1 MKAEELMIGN
11 IIKIDNIKQVGI
23 VEKVTTLDFSE
34 YDIGDD
40 YVVTVKI
47 DRYYDCLENEIYPIE
62 ITAPLLKAIGFDKEP
77 DDFLGYQTLNWF
89 SIDEEEYHVSLRNGL
104 SNHYD
109 RNWTVSVDNKD
120 FETIANCDIQY
131 LHQLQNILTIAG
143 INLNIK
149 LEDVLCQ

>member
-11 IIKIDNIKQVGI
+11 IIKIGDVKQVGI

-62 ITAPLLKAIGFDKEP
+62 ITTNLLNAIGFNKEP
-77 DDFLGYQTLNWF
+77 EDFLGYNICNWF
-89 SIDEEEYHVSLRNGL
+89 SIDGEEYHISLRSGL
-104 SNHYD
+104 SNHHD
-109 RNWTVSVDNKD
+109 RSWTVSVDNKD
-120 FETIANCDIQY
+120 FETITNCDIQY
-131 LHQLQNILTIAG
+131 LHQLQNILTLAG
-143 INLNIK
+143 IDFNIK